1 MVIFDQN
8 TSKVIVEKTDT
19 MMMDDILID
28 TKEQL
33 KRTKEKE
40 ESLLETIDTLEA
52 SNSEKD
58 ITIEQLRIDC

>member
-1 MVIFDQN
+1 
-8 TSKVIVEKTDT
+8 

>member
-19 MMMDDILID
+19 LMMDDILID

-40 ESLLETIDTLEA
+40 ESLLETIDTLEV
-52 SNSEKD
+52 SNAEKD